1 VLLAI
6 AGAGLG
12 GAIGR
17 LAAVAD
23 ATDDTI
29 ESARR
34 TVGAAAT
41 AFEGF
46 DTSLGEAELS
56 SSEAADLARDSA
68 GTMEALAR
76 AMAIQVFGTQPFLP
90 LSADFEQAA
99 EQLAALGDD
108 LEGIG
113 SALGRNRGDVRL
125 VATEL
130 SRTEQDLGELEAAF
144 GIASGGSPSGSAAG
158 AASSGWALFGWL
170 GLQAVSCI
178 AAGVMLLARR

>member
-1 VLLAI
+1 VLLAV
-6 AGAGLG
+6 AGTTLG

-41 AFEGF
+41 AFDGF
-46 DTSLGEAELS
+46 DTSLGEAEAS
-56 SSEAADLARDSA
+56 SADAADLARDSA

-76 AMAIQVFGTQPFLP
+76 AMAIQVFGAQPFLP

-99 EQLAALGDD
+99 EQLRALGDD
-108 LEGIG
+108 LERIG

-125 VATEL
+125 VASEL
-130 SRTEQDLGELEAAF
+130 ARTEEDLSGVEAAL
-144 GIASGGSPSGSAAG
+144 GIESGGSPSGAAAG
-158 AASSGWALFGWL
+158 AATSGWALFGWL
-170 GLQAVSCI
+170 GLQAVACVV
-178 AAGVMLLARR
+178 AGAILIGRR